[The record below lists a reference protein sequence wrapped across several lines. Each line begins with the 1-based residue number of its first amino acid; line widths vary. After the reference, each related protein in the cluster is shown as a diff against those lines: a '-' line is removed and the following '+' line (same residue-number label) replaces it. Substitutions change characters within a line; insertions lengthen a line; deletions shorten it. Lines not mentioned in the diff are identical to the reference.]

1 MLRIY
6 IYDISRLRVNRT
18 GIFSIDFL
26 KYSNINFHGN
36 PSCGASRFM
45 QMNGRPD
52 SETNRRDETNCRF
65 SQILRTNLIMK
76 NSDDAKMVNVYLD
89 ADFTATGQLQNQH

>member
-1 MLRIY
+1 
-6 IYDISRLRVNRT
+6 
-18 GIFSIDFL
+18 
-26 KYSNINFHGN
+26 
-36 PSCGASRFM
+36 M